1 MSHATAFNDRTGAEL
16 LISRDFTAA
25 ELSGRRGAIAAA
37 IGPTAHLLVAGA
49 PPVPE
54 DRLVQDAAFY
64 YFTGLD
70 TCHSH
75 LLIDGS
81 DGSATLFLPS
91 RDTIPGQPEDKLGFE
106 DATLLRERLQVRDV
120 RPPEALTEAL
130 REVRTLYLP
139 HAEVEGGGAT
149 LFGANGCARRR
160 EEQEW
165 DQAEPRHKRLIRLL
179 KERFP
184 AIGIADASPLIAA
197 LRTIKSPAEIEVLR
211 QAGRLSANVM
221 IESMKA
227 TRPGITENRLQAIAE
242 YVFRDQGHCGL
253 GYGVIAAGGTRTWDG
268 HYHRN
273 NMTLAAG
280 EVVLMDCGPDLRHYS
295 SDIARMWPV
304 NGVFDDW
311 HRGVYGMI
319 VEYHKT
325 LLELVRPGALVQ
337 DIYAEAAR
345 RMVEWSGKDAS
356 RREVVR
362 PLVEQ
367 MIQRGVGYLN
377 HAVGMSV
384 HDAIGPWRDEPLR
397 EGFVCVL
404 DPMIWCEAEHEYIR
418 IEDTLVITADGCER
432 LTGDAPIEIDEI
444 EALVGT
450 HS

>member
-1 MSHATAFNDRTGAEL
+1 MMVGNRFNNLSGAEL
-16 LISRDFTAA
+16 LISRDFTAE
-25 ELSGRRGAIAAA
+25 ELLGRRRAMAAR
-37 IGPTAHLLVAGA
+37 IGDQAHLLIAGA

-64 YFTGLD
+64 YFSGLD

-75 LLIDGS
+75 LLMDGR
-81 DGSATLFLPS
+81 DGRTTLFLPS
-91 RDTIPGQPEDKLGFE
+91 RETIPGQPEDKLGFE
-106 DATLLRERLQVRDV
+106 DEALLRERLQVQDV

-130 REVRTLYLP
+130 REVRTLYVP
-139 HAEVEGGGAT
+139 QAEVEGGGAT

-165 DQAEPRHKRLIRLL
+165 DEAEPRHKRLIRLL

-184 AIGIADASPLIAA
+184 AIEIADASPLIAA

-253 GYGVIAAGGTRTWDG
+253 GYGVIAAGGKRTWDG

-273 NMTLAAG
+273 NMTLAAD
-280 EVVLMDCGPDLRHYS
+280 EIVLMDCGPDLRHYT

-304 NGVFDDW
+304 NGVFGTW
-311 HRGVYGMI
+311 HRQVYGMI
-319 VEYHKT
+319 AHYHKT
-325 LLELVRPGALVQ
+325 LLDLVRPGVLVA

-345 RMVEWSGKDAS
+345 RMLAWCEADAT
-356 RREVVR
+356 RRELVK
-362 PLVEQ
+362 PLVAQ
-367 MIQRGVGYLN
+367 MIERGVGYLN

-384 HDAIGPWRDEPLR
+384 HDSIGPWRDEPLR

-404 DPMIWCEAEHEYIR
+404 DPMIWCEAEREYIR
-418 IEDTLVITADGCER
+418 VEDTLVVTADGCER
-432 LTGDAPIEIDEI
+432 LTGDAPFEIDEI